1 MCNAPLILRSSD
13 EVAQRQPYGE
23 DWLYIPNLEQY
34 SINGKIIHIY
44 LIVPSVGLYPNLA
57 PEFYTRPMAAKDQK
71 APPSG
76 GRQAA
81 YTARNR
87 AALIKA
93 GQEVLAE
100 FGPSATIEQLAA
112 HAQVSPTTI
121 YKYFENK
128 DKLFLEALG
137 TAWESW
143 LGWAATQNPTTD
155 RFQRIINL
163 GRRLFYVRQTHPLFA
178 QMLHSSLGFMPDF
191 VIASDQ
197 GEGKKVF
204 ASLAAAG
211 DFKQDDF
218 DKRYLLWT
226 YIFSGLLRA
235 VLVTDELSP
244 DEAEVALVIGL
255 SVFGVSEAKAK
266 KLLSTKLVFELV
278 K

>member
-1 MCNAPLILRSSD
+1 
-13 EVAQRQPYGE
+13 
-23 DWLYIPNLEQY
+23 
-34 SINGKIIHIY
+34 
-44 LIVPSVGLYPNLA
+44 
-57 PEFYTRPMAAKDQK
+57 MATKK
-71 APPSG
+71 AAVTPG

-81 YTARNR
+81 YSARNR

-100 FGPSATIEQLAA
+100 IGPSATIEQLAA

-137 TAWESW
+137 VAWESW
-143 LGWAATQNPTTD
+143 LGWTATQNPAAD
-155 RFQRIINL
+155 SFQRIIDQ
-163 GRRLFYVRQTHPLFA
+163 GRRLLHVRQTHPLFA
-178 QMLHSSLGFMPDF
+178 QMLHNSLGFMPDF

-197 GEGKKVF
+197 GEGKKAF

-211 DFKQDDF
+211 DFKQEDF

-226 YIFSGLLRA
+226 NIFSGLLRA

-255 SVFGVSEAKAK
+255 SVLGVTEAKAR
-266 KLLSTKLVFELV
+266 KLLSSKLVFELV

>member
-1 MCNAPLILRSSD
+1 
-13 EVAQRQPYGE
+13 
-23 DWLYIPNLEQY
+23 
-34 SINGKIIHIY
+34 
-44 LIVPSVGLYPNLA
+44 
-57 PEFYTRPMAAKDQK
+57 MAAKEQK

-81 YTARNR
+81 YIARNR

-143 LGWAATQNPTTD
+143 LGWTATQNAAAD
-155 RFQRIINL
+155 RFQRIIDQ

-178 QMLHSSLGFMPDF
+178 QMLHNSLGFMPDF

-197 GEGKKVF
+197 GEGKKAF

-226 YIFSGLLRA
+226 NIFAGLLRA
-235 VLVTDELSP
+235 VLVTEELSP
-244 DEAEVALVIGL
+244 EDAEVALVIGL
-255 SVFGVSEAKAK
+255 SVFGVTEAKAK
-266 KLLSTKLVFELV
+266 KLLSSKLVFELV

>member
-1 MCNAPLILRSSD
+1 
-13 EVAQRQPYGE
+13 
-23 DWLYIPNLEQY
+23 
-34 SINGKIIHIY
+34 
-44 LIVPSVGLYPNLA
+44 
-57 PEFYTRPMAAKDQK
+57 MATKK
-71 APPSG
+71 AAVTPG

-81 YTARNR
+81 YSARNR

-143 LGWAATQNPTTD
+143 LGWTATQNAAAD
-155 RFQRIINL
+155 RFQRIIDQ

-178 QMLHSSLGFMPDF
+178 QMLHNSLGFMPDF
-191 VIASDQ
+191 VIASDK

-204 ASLAAAG
+204 ASLAASG

-226 YIFSGLLRA
+226 NIFAGLLRA

-255 SVFGVSEAKAK
+255 SVFGVTEAKAK
-266 KLLSTKLVFELV
+266 KLLSSKLVFELV